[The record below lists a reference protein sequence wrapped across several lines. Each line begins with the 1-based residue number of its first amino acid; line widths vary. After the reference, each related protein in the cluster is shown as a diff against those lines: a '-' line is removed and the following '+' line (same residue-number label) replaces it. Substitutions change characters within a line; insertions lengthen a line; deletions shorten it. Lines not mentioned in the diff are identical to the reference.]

1 MSQSPKERMPE
12 EDDTTE
18 APLTMA
24 ASVVLTN
31 LPKDASKALETAG
44 SLAVQKGI
52 LDCFSISSILWDGDP
67 PAISPSSQL
76 SFPISFHPTYISLFS
91 LPSPQLHATNHP
103 PFLTVTIRLQPIG
116 SAPHLTQRIFKLGT
130 NSTFATIVRFLRRRL
145 GVKEHES
152 VFCYVGSVFSPG
164 LDEGVGN
171 LWSCFRQ
178 GEELVVG
185 YAISPAFG

>member
-31 LPKDASKALETAG
+31 LPKDASKALEAAG
-44 SLAVQKGI
+44 SLAVQK
-52 LDCFSISSILWDGDP
+52 
-67 PAISPSSQL
+67 
-76 SFPISFHPTYISLFS
+76 
-91 LPSPQLHATNHP
+91 
-103 PFLTVTIRLQPIG
+103 VTIRLQPIG

-130 NSTFATIVRFLRRRL
+130 NSTFATIVRFLRGRL
-145 GVKEHES
+145 RVKEHES

>member
-1 MSQSPKERMPE
+1 MSESPKERIPE

-18 APLTMA
+18 APLSMA
-24 ASVVLTN
+24 ASVVLSS

-44 SLAVQKGI
+44 NLNVQK
-52 LDCFSISSILWDGDP
+52 
-67 PAISPSSQL
+67 
-76 SFPISFHPTYISLFS
+76 
-91 LPSPQLHATNHP
+91 
-103 PFLTVTIRLQPIG
+103 VTIRLQPIG
-116 SAPHLTQRIFKLGT
+116 SAPHLTQRIFKLST
-130 NSTFATIVRFLRRRL
+130 NQNFATIVRFLRKRL

-171 LWSCFRQ
+171 LWSCFKQ

-185 YAISPAFG
+185 YALSPAFG

>member
-67 PAISPSSQL
+67 PAIPPSSQL

-91 LPSPQLHATNHP
+91 GPTPQLHTTNHP
-103 PFLTVTIRLQPIG
+103 PL
-116 SAPHLTQRIFKLGT
+116 
-130 NSTFATIVRFLRRRL
+130 
-145 GVKEHES
+145 
-152 VFCYVGSVFSPG
+152 FS
-164 LDEGVGN
+164 
-171 LWSCFRQ
+171 Q
-178 GEELVVG
+178 
-185 YAISPAFG
+185 

>member
-1 MSQSPKERMPE
+1 MSESPKERMPE

-31 LPKDASKALETAG
+31 LPKDASKALEGAG
-44 SLAVQKGI
+44 NLAVQK
-52 LDCFSISSILWDGDP
+52 
-67 PAISPSSQL
+67 
-76 SFPISFHPTYISLFS
+76 
-91 LPSPQLHATNHP
+91 
-103 PFLTVTIRLQPIG
+103 VTIRLQPIG
-116 SAPHLTQRIFKLGT
+116 SAPHLTQRIFKLST
-130 NSTFATIVRFLRRRL
+130 NQSFATIVRFLRKRL

-152 VFCYVGSVFSPG
+152 VFCYVGNVFSPA

-185 YAISPAFG
+185 YALAPAFG

>member
-44 SLAVQKGI
+44 SLAVQK
-52 LDCFSISSILWDGDP
+52 
-67 PAISPSSQL
+67 
-76 SFPISFHPTYISLFS
+76 
-91 LPSPQLHATNHP
+91 
-103 PFLTVTIRLQPIG
+103 VTIRLQPIG

>member
-1 MSQSPKERMPE
+1 MSESPKERIPE
-12 EDDTTE
+12 ENDTTD
-18 APLTMA
+18 APLSMA

-44 SLAVQKGI
+44 NLTVQK
-52 LDCFSISSILWDGDP
+52 
-67 PAISPSSQL
+67 
-76 SFPISFHPTYISLFS
+76 
-91 LPSPQLHATNHP
+91 
-103 PFLTVTIRLQPIG
+103 VTIRLQPIG
-116 SAPHLTQRIFKLGT
+116 SAPHLTQRIFKLST
-130 NSTFATIVRFLRRRL
+130 NQHFATIVRFLRKRL

-171 LWSCFRQ
+171 LWSCFKQ

-185 YAISPAFG
+185 YALSPAFG